1 MNTQLSNLYAMTEDT
16 PEKRKYDEAAK
27 NILSNRYILAHILK
41 HLVEDVRDCS
51 IEEIISFMDGLPIV
65 SKVPVPPIL
74 RGENLESKLLGEGT
88 VFYDVRF
95 SIFPNGDRKCR
106 IFFDVE
112 SQKDYYPGYSIP
124 TRGIFYGARMLSE
137 QLESEFS
144 PPDYDQLKKVYSI
157 WVCLDPAKYIGN
169 AISEFFIDKRDI
181 LGHIPCRQED
191 YDKLRVIQICLQPET
206 PGTEH
211 PVIRLLNTS
220 FSRKSRNEI
229 DTIMEEEFQ
238 IPPEEGIGREVEIM
252 CNLSDL
258 IEEQGIQ
265 KGIEQGIE
273 QGALITIRQAL
284 DNGMEETAVK
294 QYLNA
299 TDEQIEQAKRLVLKA

>member
-1 MNTQLSNLYAMTEDT
+1 MNTQLSNLYAMTESV

-27 NILSNRYILAHILK
+27 KILANRQILAHILK
-41 HLVEDVRDCS
+41 YLVDDVKDCS
-51 IEEIISFMDGLPIV
+51 IEEIISFMDGIPQIYQF
-65 SKVPVPPIL
+65 PVPPTL

-88 VFYDVRF
+88 IFYDVRF
-95 SIFPNGDRKCR
+95 SIYPKGDRECR

-112 SQKDYYPGYSIP
+112 AQKNYYPGYTIA

-137 QLESEFS
+137 QLDAEFS
-144 PPDYDQLKKVYSI
+144 PPCYKKLRKVYSI
-157 WVCLDPAKYIGN
+157 WVCLDPAQYVGN
-169 AISEFFIDKRDI
+169 AISEFFIEKHDV

-191 YDKLRVIQICLQPET
+191 YDKLRVIQICLQPDT

-220 FSRKSRNEI
+220 FSKKSRDEI
-229 DTIMEEEFQ
+229 EDILEQEFQ
-238 IPPEEGIGREVEIM
+238 IPREDGIGREVEIM

-258 IEEQGIQ
+258 IEEQGIE
-265 KGIEQGIE
+265 KGIEKGIAQGT
-273 QGALITIRQAL
+273 LLTIRQAL
-284 DNGMEETAVK
+284 DNGMEEETVK

-299 TDEQIEQAKRLVLKA
+299 TDEQIKQAKCLILKA

>member
-1 MNTQLSNLYAMTEDT
+1 MTEDT

-41 HLVEDVRDCS
+41 HLVDDVRDFS
-51 IEEIISFMDGLPIV
+51 IEEILSFMDGLPIV
-65 SKVPVPPIL
+65 SKVPVPPTL

-88 VFYDVRF
+88 IFYDVRF
-95 SIFPNGDRKCR
+95 SIYPKGDRECR

-112 SQKDYYPGYSIP
+112 AQKDCYPGYSIP
-124 TRGIFYGARMLSE
+124 TRGIFYGARMLSD
-137 QLESEFS
+137 QMESEFS
-144 PPDYDQLKKVYSI
+144 PPHYNRVKKVYSI

-169 AISEFFIDKRDI
+169 AISEFFINKRDI

-191 YDKLRVIQICLQPET
+191 YDKLRVIQICLQPDT
-206 PGTEH
+206 PRMEH

>member
-41 HLVEDVRDCS
+41 HLVDDVQGFS
-51 IEEIISFMDGLPIV
+51 IEEIISFMDGLPII
-65 SKVPVPPIL
+65 SKVSVPPTL
-74 RGENLESKLLGEGT
+74 RGENLEI
-88 VFYDVRF
+88 RF
-95 SIFPNGDRKCR
+95 SIYPKGDRECR

-112 SQKDYYPGYSIP
+112 AQKDYYPGYSIP

-284 DNGMEETAVK
+284 DNGMEEAAVK